1 MSENLRS
8 YNEWH
13 ARVHGA
19 ESLNETLLQQW
30 HKDALTLAGDLAGL
44 HVLEVGCG
52 AGDFSI
58 HLAKEGANVVGADFS
73 STAVELAAAKA
84 IAQKSSAQFQVADAQ
99 RLPFADATFDML
111 VSCECLEHVPVPRV
125 ALAEMFRVLK
135 PGGRLVLTTE
145 NYSNGMLIY
154 WLMAWMQRKP
164 FNSGAGVQPIEHF
177 FLFWQVIAMMKRVGF
192 TLRRM
197 TGAHYVFFA
206 IPGTH
211 PHTFVRERIRAPLL
225 SKWLRPFARHVSF
238 DAIKPEC

>member
-1 MSENLRS
+1 MSESLKS

-19 ESLNETLLQQW
+19 ESPNETLLQQW
-30 HKDALTLAGDLAGL
+30 HLDALALAGNLKGL

-58 HLAKEGANVVGADFS
+58 HLAQSGASVVGTDFS
-73 STAVELAAAKA
+73 PTAVELAAAKA
-84 IAQKSSAQFQVADAQ
+84 AAQKSEAQFQVADAQ
-99 RLPFADATFDML
+99 GLPFADASFDMIL
-111 VSCECLEHVPVPRV
+111 SCECLEHVPDPKA

-154 WLMAWMQRKP
+154 WLMAWIQRKP

-177 FLFWQVIAMMKRVGF
+177 FLFWRVMAMMKRAGF
-192 TLRRM
+192 AMRRM
-197 TGAHYVFFA
+197 QGAHYVFFA
-206 IPGTH
+206 VPGTH
-211 PHTFVRERIRAPLL
+211 PHTFVRERIASPWL
-225 SKWLRPFARHVSF
+225 SKLLRPFARHVSF
-238 DAIKPEC
+238 EAVKSE